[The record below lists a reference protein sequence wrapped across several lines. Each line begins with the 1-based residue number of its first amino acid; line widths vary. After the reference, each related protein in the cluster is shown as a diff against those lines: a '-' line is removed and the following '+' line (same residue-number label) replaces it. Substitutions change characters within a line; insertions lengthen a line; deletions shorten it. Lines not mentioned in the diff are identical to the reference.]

1 MANYYSVHLPNGEKH
16 ENIIWWYR
24 VPLPGI
30 ADIKAYVAFYDEL
43 VDVYVDGVLQAR
55 PGQK

>member
-1 MANYYSVHLPNGEKH
+1 MANYYSVQLPNGEKH